1 MGIFGHRVR
10 WLLIFLMFVI
20 SAVSFLD
27 RVNWSIAVLP
37 IEQTFHLTDIQFG
50 WVFSAWALGY
60 AIFQAPSGHLADRFG
75 ARKTLALGT
84 IWWAI
89 FTALTALVPS
99 GLSVSLALMIGVRFL
114 LGAGEAVVYP
124 ASNR

>member
-50 WVFSAWALGY
+50 
-60 AIFQAPSGHLADRFG
+60 
-75 ARKTLALGT
+75 
-84 IWWAI
+84 
-89 FTALTALVPS
+89 
-99 GLSVSLALMIGVRFL
+99 
-114 LGAGEAVVYP
+114 
-124 ASNR
+124 